1 MGGTMKI
8 QIEQDIT
15 GTGTY
20 IWGLED
26 GPEHIDKFS
35 GFADTLGECFEEII
49 RHQTIN
55 AIGYVYE

>member
-1 MGGTMKI
+1 MKI
-8 QIEQDIT
+8 EIEQT
-15 GTGTY
+15 ETKNY
-20 IWGLED
+20 IWALED

-35 GFADTLGECFEEII
+35 GYCKTLGECFEKII

>member
-1 MGGTMKI
+1 MKI

-35 GFADTLGECFEEII
+35 GFADTLGECFEKII
-49 RHQTIN
+49 RHQTMN

>member
-1 MGGTMKI
+1 MKI

-35 GFADTLGECFEEII
+35 GYCETLGEVFEEII
-49 RHQTIN
+49 QHRAIN
-55 AIGYVYE
+55 SLNYND